1 MNRTAWSRGRTGRV
15 VGAAITVALLG
26 GAATACGGDDDKKSD
41 AQPAAEKS
49 APAKSGLTPAAAIK
63 EAVGKSGKL
72 TSFRYTM
79 DVKVPGEETMQGE
92 AAMSVDPR
100 ALSIT
105 MEQDGQPV
113 EFRVVGNSIYI
124 NGGPEAK
131 IEGKHWMALPME
143 ELNEAA
149 KDIPVGGSA
158 ATFAEQSPADQTG
171 MLLGSED
178 VKKVGTEKIDGVET
192 THYQGTVSLD
202 ELTKSS
208 ALDKA
213 QQDEAVKQFKALGI
227 KNDLTMDLYLDA
239 DQLTKRMRMQS
250 KTSTGDLD
258 MTITFKDYNKPVTVK
273 KPAASDTADFGKMM
287 EQLKG
292 LGDDAGAEMSD
303 EDMKDLEDALG
314 DM

>member
-1 MNRTAWSRGRTGRV
+1 
-15 VGAAITVALLG
+15 VGAAVAVVLLG
-26 GAATACGGDDDKKSD
+26 GAATACGGDDSGDKKDD
-41 AQPAAEKS
+41 AQTAGKS
-49 APAKSGLTPAAAIK
+49 APAKSDVTPAAAIK
-63 EAVGKSGKL
+63 AAVGKSGELKSL
-72 TSFRYTM
+72 RYTM
-79 DVKVPGEETMQGE
+79 DVKVPGEKAMQGE
-92 AAMSVDPR
+92 AAMNVDPR
-100 ALSIT
+100 ALSVT

-113 EFRVVGNSIYI
+113 EFRVVGDSLYL
-124 NGGPEAK
+124 NGGPGSE
-131 IEGKHWMALPME
+131 IEGKHWMALPMA
-143 ELNEAA
+143 ELDEAS

-202 ELTKSS
+202 ELSKSS
-208 ALDKA
+208 SLDKT

-239 DQLTKRMRMQS
+239 DQLTKRMRMRS
-250 KTSTGDLD
+250 ETATGDLD
-258 MTITFKDYNKPVTVK
+258 MTLTFKDYNKPVTVK

-292 LGDDAGAEMSD
+292 LGDGVDADMSD
-303 EDMKDLEDALG
+303 DDLKELEDALSG
-314 DM
+314 E